1 MYAVLLKETIN
12 WQDQHQLHCKCDL
25 NPKYRQEDHVMS
37 DRKQVT
43 IRAVKTVTYD
53 RLREVKE
60 ASRIPLGALLD
71 EAVEQWW
78 HGLPEAEEA

>member
-1 MYAVLLKETIN
+1 MKEE
-12 WQDQHQLHCKCDL
+12 QL
-25 NPKYRQEDHVMS
+25 MS

-43 IRAVKTVTYD
+43 IRAVRKVTYE

-78 HGLPEAEEA
+78 NSLPEVEEA

>member
-1 MYAVLLKETIN
+1 METYSNRNAVALQTLNTGKEDCI
-12 WQDQHQLHCKCDL
+12 
-25 NPKYRQEDHVMS
+25 MS

>member
-1 MYAVLLKETIN
+1 
-12 WQDQHQLHCKCDL
+12 
-25 NPKYRQEDHVMS
+25 MS

-43 IRAVKTVTYD
+43 IRAVRKVTYE

-71 EAVEQWW
+71 EAVEHWW
-78 HGLPEAEEA
+78 NGLPEVEEA

>member
-1 MYAVLLKETIN
+1 
-12 WQDQHQLHCKCDL
+12 
-25 NPKYRQEDHVMS
+25 MS

-53 RLREVKE
+53 RLKEVKE
-60 ASRIPLGALLD
+60 TSRIPLGALLD